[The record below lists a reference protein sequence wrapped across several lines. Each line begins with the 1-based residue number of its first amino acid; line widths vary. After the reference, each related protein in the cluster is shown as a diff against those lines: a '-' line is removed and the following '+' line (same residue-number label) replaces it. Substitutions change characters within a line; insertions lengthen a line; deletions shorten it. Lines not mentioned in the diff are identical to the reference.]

1 MNKLEGKIALI
12 TGGSRGIGAA
22 IAKRLATDGAKV
34 AIRHAKGAGKAAVEK
49 TVATSGGLDV
59 LVNNAGTAIPKT
71 FEETNMKEKR
81 IKVPDPD
88 HPISIE
94 GNPARIVVS
103 VAGRVIADTRNAL
116 TLREAD
122 YPPVQY
128 IPREDVDL
136 SQLKR
141 TDHATYCPYKGD
153 CNYYSVRG
161 GGKKSLNAGWTYEN
175 PYPAVAQI
183 KEHVA
188 FYPDRVDEIAEQLP
202 TKRESLKGSHT

>member
-1 MNKLEGKIALI
+1 
-12 TGGSRGIGAA
+12 
-22 IAKRLATDGAKV
+22 
-34 AIRHAKGAGKAAVEK
+34 
-49 TVATSGGLDV
+49 
-59 LVNNAGTAIPKT
+59 
-71 FEETNMKEKR
+71 MKEKP
-81 IKVPDPD
+81 IKVPGPD
-88 HPISIE
+88 HPISI
-94 GNPARIVVS
+94 GRNPARVVVS
-103 VAGRVIADTRNAL
+103 VAGQSIADTHNAL

-153 CNYYSVRG
+153 CNYYSVPSGR
-161 GGKKSLNAGWTYEN
+161 KKSVNAVWTYED

-188 FYPDRVDEIAEQLP
+188 FYPDRVDDIAEELP
-202 TKRESLKGSHT
+202 TKGASLKGSLT